1 MWHELNVV
9 IVMRWS
15 WWCNSQHL
23 MVWESGSEHQA
34 ESLEQRTQAGQC
46 PHLKNEANPHLGGLL
61 WGLNEMIAVECSVQH
76 WMKRELCFCLAC
88 LRAVMTCQVS
98 TIGKSQFLKVNLPPS
113 NLLNWWTYWGMLFNN
128 RKDWATSRGKS
139 MNDSQSH
146 MHFEARHKRLHAMWF
161 PLYSFPVVVQSI
173 SHIQLFVTPWTA
185 TCQAPHPSLSH
196 RVFSNSCL
204 LSQWCCLSN
213 SV

>member
-1 MWHELNVV
+1 MLDCFLLFTSFQNKEMVSKHPPMMTKWPSSFLYPDEIMVLNIFDV
-9 IVMRWS
+9 
-15 WWCNSQHL
+15 
-23 MVWESGSEHQA
+23 
-34 ESLEQRTQAGQC
+34 
-46 PHLKNEANPHLGGLL
+46 
-61 WGLNEMIAVECSVQH
+61 WGLNEIIAVECGVQH

-88 LRAVMTCQVS
+88 LCAVMTCQVS
-98 TIGKSQFLKVNLPPS
+98 TIGKSQFLKVNPPPS

-146 MHFEARHKRLHAMWF
+146 VHFEARHKRPHAMWF

-185 TCQAPHPSLSH
+185 TCQAPRPSLSR
-196 RVFSNSCL
+196 RVCSNSCL